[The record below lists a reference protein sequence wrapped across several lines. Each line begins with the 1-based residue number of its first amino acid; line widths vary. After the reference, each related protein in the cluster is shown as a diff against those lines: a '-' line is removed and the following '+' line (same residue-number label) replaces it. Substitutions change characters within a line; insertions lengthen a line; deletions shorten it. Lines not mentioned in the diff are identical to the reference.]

1 MLHWLNESF
10 RRLPRGV
17 ILGASL
23 AVTGL
28 VALLDYRAGPE
39 IGMTVFYLPPIAAA
53 TWYLGR
59 SVGVVVAFLSTAIA
73 TVVAWITQ
81 PSTLSGQRLL
91 LWNSAVQLLFF
102 LLAVT
107 VASIMAGQTLRL
119 RTLAREDALTGIP
132 NRRAFF
138 GALAR
143 AVEWGRRHGTPW
155 VLGYVDV
162 DDFKRINDTLGHGVG
177 DAVLRTV
184 ARTMHDGI
192 RRVDVVA
199 RLGGDEFALLL
210 PETDADRAEVVVNKL
225 LVSLRQA
232 MAREGWEVTFSIG
245 VITFLKA
252 PHSVDAAVAATDECM
267 YGVKARGKAAAAY
280 QTWPDR
286 YRLVPA
292 QLELRISGRKEA

>member
-1 MLHWLNESF
+1 MLHRLNESL
-10 RRLPRGV
+10 RRLPRWV

-59 SVGVVVAFLSTAIA
+59 GLGVVVAFLSTGIA
-73 TVVAWITQ
+73 MVVGWITQ
-81 PSTLSGQRLL
+81 QSTPGGQRLL
-91 LWNSAVQLLFF
+91 FWDSGVQLLFF
-102 LLAVT
+102 LLAAT
-107 VASIMAGQTLRL
+107 VVSIMAGQTLRL
-119 RTLAREDALTGIP
+119 RTLAREDGLTGIP

-143 AVEWGRRHGTPW
+143 ALEWGRRHGTPW
-155 VLGYVDV
+155 VLGYLDV

-184 ARTMHDGI
+184 ARTMREGL

-210 PETDADRAEVVVNKL
+210 PETEADRAELVVNKL
-225 LVSLRQA
+225 MVSLREA

-245 VITFLKA
+245 VITFLKS
-252 PHSVDAAVAATDECM
+252 PHSVDSAVAAADECM
-267 YGVKARGKAAAAY
+267 YGVKAKGKAGAAY

-286 YRLVPA
+286 YQLVPA
-292 QLELRISGRKEA
+292 QLELRIGGRKQA